1 MDVLQFL
8 SIAYKAYNGA
18 PLKSLVYEGA
28 SLREK
33 FNGIIIESY
42 YGIFCSKIITRFGVI
57 RISYGGCL
65 SDFEPVEEYIKS
77 RITYI
82 EIIKKNSC
90 RNTGCVGPFYLV
102 THIDGILVPHDNVE
116 GITYET
122 YYKYVTRSPSGVNE
136 FPAYIEDCI
145 RRGIIKDSMGII
157 DRLLVEPEYY
167 PEAVSRLIAGIEHS
181 RYHARLK
188 DNMFFHIFGLL
199 YENRALLF

>member
-1 MDVLQFL
+1 MDVLHFL
-8 SIAYKAYNGA
+8 SIVYKAYDGSA
-18 PLKSLVYEGA
+18 LSTLVYEGA
-28 SLREK
+28 SLREN
-33 FNGIIIESY
+33 FNGILIESY
-42 YGIFCSKIITRFGVI
+42 YGIFCSKIITRFGII

-65 SDFEPVEEYIKS
+65 SDFKPVEEYIQS
-77 RITYI
+77 RITYR

-102 THIDGILVPHDNVE
+102 THIDGILLDHDDVE

-122 YYKYVTRSPSGVNE
+122 YYKYVSQDSGVNE
-136 FPAYIEDCI
+136 FPSYIEYCI
-145 RRGIIKDSMGII
+145 RCGRIKDSMGII

-167 PEAVSRLIAGIEHS
+167 PDAVIRLIAGLNP

-199 YENRALLF
+199 YEKRALLF